1 MARRAHVGTTLRPV
15 RTRAASNPSAPRPA
29 SGVGLTETPDTD
41 APHVGIF
48 WRVPTDGGDPVLVVD
63 SEPLAR
69 SEPYGEMMT
78 HPRGHYDVW
87 EQWRRLGVAGL
98 RARGL
103 PSAISWAEYEAFP
116 RGRVV
121 FSAAEKVFWIYADR
135 RLQTPAII
143 AIIRERLHLLS
154 AACLVKSDGH
164 YR

>member
-1 MARRAHVGTTLRPV
+1 LIEC
-15 RTRAASNPSAPRPA
+15 SDIDAPR
-29 SGVGLTETPDTD
+29 
-41 APHVGIF
+41 VGIF
-48 WRVPTDGGDPVLVVD
+48 WRVPADRRDPVLVVD

-78 HPRGHYDVW
+78 HPRGHYEVW
-87 EQWRRLGVAGL
+87 ERWRRLGLAGL

-103 PSAISWAEYEAFP
+103 PEAIYWAEYEAFP

-121 FSAAEKVFWIYADR
+121 YAAAEKVFWIYADR

-143 AIIRERLHLLS
+143 TVIRERLNLL
-154 AACLVKSDGH
+154 AETCVVKSDAH